1 MSLLQASVCEC
12 VVRPGTASSD
22 DHDHKNDDENDHYN
36 DNDDDDGDLVEA
48 GLLSLLIVRW

>member
-22 DHDHKNDDENDHYN
+22 DHDHKNDDDDDHY
-36 DNDDDDGDLVEA
+36 DNHDDDDDLVEA